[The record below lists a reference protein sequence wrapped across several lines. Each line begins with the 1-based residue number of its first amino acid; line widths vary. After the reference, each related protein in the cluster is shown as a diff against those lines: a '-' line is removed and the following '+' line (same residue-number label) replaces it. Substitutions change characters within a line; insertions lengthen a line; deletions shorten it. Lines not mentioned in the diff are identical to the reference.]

1 MNSSKLSDL
10 RSLIIWILILSH
22 LITVS
27 GCMTTETRKVEP
39 DALRTDL
46 LVIIT
51 EIVLTNGKVID
62 CSDKFITFNGLPD
75 TSKSLKIQY
84 FDTVKVNDSGRYNMI
99 SKTDTV
105 AFSDIVSLK
114 FSDKHIDVGMTVL
127 VALGILSVAAV
138 LLTLIFFVAVVES
151 IDE

>member
-1 MNSSKLSDL
+1 
-10 RSLIIWILILSH
+10 
-22 LITVS
+22 
-27 GCMTTETRKVEP
+27 MTTETRKVEP

>member
-51 EIVLTNGKVID
+51 EILLTSGKVID

-84 FDTVKVNDSGRYNMI
+84 FDTVKVNNSGRYNVV

-138 LLTLIFFVAVVES
+138 LLTLILFVAVVES

>member
-39 DALRTDL
+39 DALRTDH

-62 CSDKFITFNGLPD
+62 CTDKFITFNGLPD

-114 FSDKHIDVGMTVL
+114 FSDKHINVGMTVL

-138 LLTLIFFVAVVES
+138 LLGLIFFVAVVES

>member
-138 LLTLIFFVAVVES
+138 LLTLILFVAVVES

>member
-39 DALRTDL
+39 DTLRTDL
-46 LVIIT
+46 LVIKT

-138 LLTLIFFVAVVES
+138 LLTLILFVAVVES

>member
-1 MNSSKLSDL
+1 
-10 RSLIIWILILSH
+10 
-22 LITVS
+22 
-27 GCMTTETRKVEP
+27 MTTETRKVEP

-51 EIVLTNGKVID
+51 EIVLTNGKVVD
-62 CSDKFITFNGLPD
+62 CTDKFITFNGLPD

-99 SKTDTV
+99 SKTDTI

>member
-1 MNSSKLSDL
+1 MNSLKLSDL

-51 EIVLTNGKVID
+51 EIVLTNGKVVD
-62 CSDKFITFNGLPD
+62 CTDKFITFNGLPD